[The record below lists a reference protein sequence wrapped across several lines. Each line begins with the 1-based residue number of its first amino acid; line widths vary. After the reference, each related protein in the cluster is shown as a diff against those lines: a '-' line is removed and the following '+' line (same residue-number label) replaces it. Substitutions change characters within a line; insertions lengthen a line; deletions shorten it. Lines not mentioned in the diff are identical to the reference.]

1 MKKVRCAFRLV
12 QAFFGLTP
20 NDKDV
25 YLEPIFYL
33 IYYLGMTYTEA
44 YYLPIWKRN
53 WYIDRV
59 VQEIKKSNGASKG
72 NETSTRALSNKVR
85 PTGPQRT
92 KRFT

>member
-1 MKKVRCAFRLV
+1 MKKVRCAFLLA

-53 WYIDRV
+53 WYIERV
-59 VQEIKKSNGASKG
+59 SKEIKKSNGSSKG
-72 NETSTRALSNKVR
+72 NDTSTRALSEKMR
-85 PTGPQRT
+85 PNGPQRT